1 MRDRGWEGGKKGGR
15 ETQGSVPGVAMHI
28 NMLCIGMLE
37 GGFDGSREVRAVRE
51 GNEGAR
57 E

>member
-1 MRDRGWEGGKKGGR
+1 
-15 ETQGSVPGVAMHI
+15 MHI
-28 NMLCIGMLE
+28 YTSGCLTLHWHVE
-37 GGFDGSREVRAVRE
+37 EGFDGSREVRAVRE